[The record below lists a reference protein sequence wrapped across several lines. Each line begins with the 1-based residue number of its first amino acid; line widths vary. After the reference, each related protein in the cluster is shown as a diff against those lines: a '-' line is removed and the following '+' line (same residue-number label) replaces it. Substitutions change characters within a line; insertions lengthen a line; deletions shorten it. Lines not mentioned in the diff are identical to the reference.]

1 MQRLKY
7 QYIPNSKN
15 NTWTLSQE
23 QTWVERGGGGCFLE
37 IKAKKIETCVL
48 ILKVI

>member
-23 QTWVERGGGGCFLE
+23 QTWVERGGLFFRNKG
-37 IKAKKIETCVL
+37 KKN
-48 ILKVI
+48 

>member
-1 MQRLKY
+1 MGG
-7 QYIPNSKN
+7 
-15 NTWTLSQE
+15 
-23 QTWVERGGGGCFLE
+23 ERGGGGCFLE

>member
-1 MQRLKY
+1 LDI
-7 QYIPNSKN
+7 IPRTNMGG
-15 NTWTLSQE
+15 
-23 QTWVERGGGGCFLE
+23 ERGGGCFLE